1 VPDPL
6 AEEDDCG
13 GLGSAAKRWI
23 AWELASTE
31 AYNVL
36 TAAARVSK
44 VALRSA
50 LSPMVAERGMGD
62 DVEAECGDSGEVERT
77 GEEHRDRDTR
87 LSRASS
93 PRVGGP

>member
-1 VPDPL
+1 
-6 AEEDDCG
+6 
-13 GLGSAAKRWI
+13 
-23 AWELASTE
+23 LASIE

-36 TAAARVSK
+36 TAAAKVSK
-44 VALRSA
+44 VALRST

-62 DVEAECGDSGEVERT
+62 DVEAECGNGREVKRT
-77 GEEHRDRDTR
+77 GEERRDGDTR